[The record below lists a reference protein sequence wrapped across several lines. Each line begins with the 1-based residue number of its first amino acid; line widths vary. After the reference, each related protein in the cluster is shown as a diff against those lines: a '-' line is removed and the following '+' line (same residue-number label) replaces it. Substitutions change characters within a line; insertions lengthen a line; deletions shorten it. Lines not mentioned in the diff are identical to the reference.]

1 MSILMIIALLICI
14 AGLYFTI
21 IPGKRTDSSYSN
33 RTATKNMT
41 WMYAIVLPVLCAF
54 LALFYYLLV

>member
-1 MSILMIIALLICI
+1 MTILLIIALLICI

-21 IPGKRTDSSYSN
+21 IAGKRTDSGYSN
-33 RTATKNMT
+33 QTATKNMT